1 MFLIEIVEMVSFE
14 LGEGLKKIFLS
25 CHERGISVGAQ
36 NLPSL
41 LFFIKN
47 ITLIDIADPNSVW
60 EACYRN
66 FVINLAHRRVFV
78 AQWLSI
84 GVQIWR
90 SEVWILMGT
99 QNISLSHARDKTKKH
114 LSYLNAFGNLWI
126 IEISHKLSI
135 SSFSFLIFF
144 QGVEWGVK
152 PCYWNNFN
160 HKIWR
165 LHNNCDYSKSAYASE
180 PFLGYLSPCAA
191 LSILC
196 LLIFEWPRA
205 FVNTTL

>member
-25 CHERGISVGAQ
+25 CHERGISVRAQ

-41 LFFIKN
+41 LFFIKK

-90 SEVWILMGT
+90 SKVWFLMGT
-99 QNISLSHARDKTKKH
+99 QNISLSHALEKTKKH

-126 IEISHKLSI
+126 IEIFPQIKYFIL
-135 SSFSFLIFF
+135 FLFNFF
-144 QGVEWGVK
+144 AGGWVGGE
-152 PCYWNNFN
+152 
-160 HKIWR
+160 
-165 LHNNCDYSKSAYASE
+165 
-180 PFLGYLSPCAA
+180 A
-191 LSILC
+191 L
-196 LLIFEWPRA
+196 LLK
-205 FVNTTL
+205 

>member
-14 LGEGLKKIFLS
+14 LGEGLRKIFLS

-60 EACYRN
+60 EACYKN
-66 FVINLAHRRVFV
+66 FVIDLAHRRVFV

-84 GVQIWR
+84 GAQIRR
-90 SEVWILMGT
+90 SEVRFLMET
-99 QNISLSHARDKTKKH
+99 QNISFTRARDKTKKH
-114 LSYLNAFGNLWI
+114 LSYLNAFGNI
-126 IEISHKLSI
+126 FEIFPQIKYFIL
-135 SSFSFLIFF
+135 FLFKFFF

-152 PCYWNNFN
+152 PYYRKNFN

-165 LHNNCDYSKSAYASE
+165 LHNYCDYSKSAYASE

-196 LLIFEWPRA
+196 RLIFEWPKA
-205 FVNTTL
+205 FANTSL